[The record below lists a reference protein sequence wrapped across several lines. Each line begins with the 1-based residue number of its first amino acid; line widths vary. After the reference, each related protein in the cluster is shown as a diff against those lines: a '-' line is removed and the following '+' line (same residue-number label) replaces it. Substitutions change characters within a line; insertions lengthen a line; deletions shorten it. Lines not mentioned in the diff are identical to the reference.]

1 MMLGGCMSLGVNLS
15 VDDKQKLVSE
25 LKMVVTNR
33 FPNREV
39 KIIKQTQQQ
48 GTVSLHFEVNDGDL
62 IKIDL
67 P

>member
-1 MMLGGCMSLGVNLS
+1 MLGGCMSLGVNLS

>member
-1 MMLGGCMSLGVNLS
+1 MSLRVNLS
-15 VDDKQKLVSE
+15 VDDKQKLLSE

-39 KIIKQTQQQ
+39 KIIKQTHQE
-48 GTVSLHFEVNDGDL
+48 GTVSLHFEVNDGNL

>member
-1 MMLGGCMSLGVNLS
+1 MSLGVNLS

>member
-1 MMLGGCMSLGVNLS
+1 MSLGVNLS
-15 VDDKQKLVSE
+15 VDDKQKLLSE

-39 KIIKQTQQQ
+39 KIIKQTHQE
-48 GTVSLHFEVNDGDL
+48 GTVSLHFEVNDGNL

>member
-1 MMLGGCMSLGVNLS
+1 MSLGINLS
-15 VDDKQKLVSE
+15 GDDKQKLVSE
-25 LKMVVTNR
+25 LKAVVLNR

-39 KIIKQTQQQ
+39 KIIKQTQQH